1 MACPW
6 TWRCWATV
14 MDVVGLYYFSSPDY
28 FIVYVG
34 KMICVGSAEVE
45 PGAILSKGGV
55 QGTWDESSEFV
66 ILTDELL
73 EVMDSLERAAEDND
87 ANDPDDQHNSDSD

>member
-1 MACPW
+1 MLGDSDGCG
-6 TWRCWATV
+6 RTV
-14 MDVVGLYYFSSPDY
+14 LLFIDC
-28 FIVYVG
+28 FIVCVG

-45 PGAILSKGGV
+45 PGAILSMGGV

-73 EVMDSLERAAEDND
+73 EVMDSLERAAEDNELV
-87 ANDPDDQHNSDSD
+87 DQHNSDSD

>member
-1 MACPW
+1 
-6 TWRCWATV
+6 
-14 MDVVGLYYFSSPDY
+14 MDVVGLYYFSSLDC

-66 ILTDELL
+66 ILADELL
-73 EVMDSLERAAEDND
+73 EVMD
-87 ANDPDDQHNSDSD
+87 P

>member
-1 MACPW
+1 MLGDSDGCG
-6 TWRCWATV
+6 RTV
-14 MDVVGLYYFSSPDY
+14 LLFIDC
-28 FIVYVG
+28 FIVCVG

-73 EVMDSLERAAEDND
+73 AVMDSLERASEDND
-87 ANDPDDQHNSDSD
+87 ENDPDDQDNIDSD

>member
-1 MACPW
+1 MLGDSDGCGR
-6 TWRCWATV
+6 TILLFIDC
-14 MDVVGLYYFSSPDY
+14 
-28 FIVYVG
+28 FIVYGG
-34 KMICVGSAEVE
+34 KMICVGSAEGE

-73 EVMDSLERAAEDND
+73 AVMDSLERASEDND
-87 ANDPDDQHNSDSD
+87 DPDDQDNSDSD